1 MFCLDVIS
9 FCFKFVVFSTDFII
23 QKTLRSIF
31 KDVTVLTV
39 AHRLHTVI
47 DNEIVVVMESGEVI
61 ESGHP
66 HVLLNPDLAE
76 TDKKNYNVDENHLS
90 TTDDIQISGNG
101 PLAKLVKQYGD
112 NESRNLA
119 QIARKS
125 FIEMLG
131 NEDAIL

>member
-1 MFCLDVIS
+1 
-9 FCFKFVVFSTDFII
+9 
-23 QKTLRSIF
+23 
-31 KDVTVLTV
+31 
-39 AHRLHTVI
+39 
-47 DNEIVVVMESGEVI
+47 MESGEVI
-61 ESGHP
+61 ESGQP

-119 QIARKS
+119 QIARQS

-131 NEDAIL
+131 NEGAIL